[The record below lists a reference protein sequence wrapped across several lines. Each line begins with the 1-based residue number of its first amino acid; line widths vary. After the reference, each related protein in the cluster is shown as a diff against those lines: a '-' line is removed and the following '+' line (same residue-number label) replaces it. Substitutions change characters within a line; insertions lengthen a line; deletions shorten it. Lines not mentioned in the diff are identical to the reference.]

1 MNRKLILLFAIL
13 LVLAILI
20 ADKTLTLKEKV
31 LPDGK
36 MTQEQLSPD
45 KIDSLPSIL
54 DTRPQVEI
62 STSKGILLVELRP
75 DLSPK
80 SVGYFLSQW
89 NSGICD
95 KLSFHRVE
103 DWVVQGCDPNGN
115 GTGGLNNLPT
125 EVSSASFTAGS
136 VGVARTPLSKDLSNN
151 SQFFILKKDA
161 TSLNREYTYLGKV
174 LTGMDIVNQLQSGD
188 QILSISLLSK

>member
-1 MNRKLILLFAIL
+1 MNRKFVLLGTILLILVI
-13 LVLAILI
+13 II
-20 ADKTLTLKEKV
+20 ANKTSALKEKV

-45 KIDSLPSIL
+45 KIDTLPYIL
-54 DTRPQVEI
+54 DARPQVEI
-62 STSKGILLVELRP
+62 STTKGTFLIELRP

-89 NSGICD
+89 NAGSCN
-95 KLSFHRVE
+95 KTSFHRVE
-103 DWVVQGCDPNGN
+103 DWVIQGCDPNGD
-115 GTGGLNNLPT
+115 GTGGQNNLPT
-125 EVSSASFTAGS
+125 EISTAPFTAGS
-136 VGVARTPLSKDLSNN
+136 IGVARTPLSQALSNN

-161 TSLNREYTYLGKV
+161 SSLNGEYTYLGKV
-174 LTGMDIVNQLQSGD
+174 LTGMDIVNQLRSGD